1 MSDNTRT
8 IWYNDLPHF
17 ITEKNY
23 FVILPLTQMTIEDRI
38 NAIMRSFLYFGVLMT
53 IIRKNTRY
61 LMFPTI
67 AGLISIALYT
77 YEVKKKVII
86 ETEMEKRDLD
96 IVDNKVCTRVTTEN
110 PFMNP
115 SIADLT
121 FNPEKPGACDIT
133 TNKIKN
139 SMEDHFNA
147 RVFQDVNDIFNN
159 KSSQRQFY
167 TLPSTTIPNDQGG
180 FANWLYNRGPSCK
193 QGNGDQCWRNVSQMG
208 AIGGGGKGG
217 VAGAGK

>member
-8 IWYNDLPHF
+8 IWYYDLPKF

-23 FVILPLTQMTIEDRI
+23 FVIIPLAQMTIEDRI
-38 NAIMRSFLYFGVLMT
+38 NAIVRFFLYFGVLMT

-61 LMFPTI
+61 LMFPII
-67 AGLISIALYT
+67 AGFISIAMYT
-77 YEVKKKVII
+77 FETKKKNII
-86 ETEMEKRDLD
+86 ETEMKKREID

-121 FNPEKPGACDIT
+121 FNPEKPGACDV
-133 TNKIKN
+133 TNDKIKN
-139 SMEDHFNA
+139 TMNDHFNA
-147 RVFQDVNDIFNN
+147 KVFQDVNDIFNN
-159 KSSQRQFY
+159 QSSQRQFY
-167 TLPSTTIPNDQGG
+167 TLPSTTIPNDRAG

-193 QGNGDQCWRNVSQMG
+193 QGNGDQCWANRAAFGVR
-208 AIGGGGKGG
+208 GGGGHNNSS
-217 VAGAGK
+217 GK